1 MAILGTAK
9 IVIDLGNSGTRIRVS
24 YGKNSKGVLRMRKT
38 ELSNRYHNL
47 GPAKETGELDR
58 ILENDAY
65 TDENSSVFVMNGEY
79 YCNGEVCR
87 SEYNSG
93 SIRPSASGRRK
104 YEDMACKLAL
114 VNAFRFG
121 YQAIS
126 DITGSDI
133 DMLDGISWDV
143 VILLPPEDLDGE
155 GPKKLA
161 EMVRSISQINFI
173 LPKVE
178 KDVKIESVKVLP
190 EGICAL
196 VAVILE
202 TPEKPRKD
210 YEYLTDP
217 EELTMIID
225 IGAGTSDMSLAQG
238 INVITAS
245 RYTANMGG
253 NNVTERVDDLLRREG
268 IRQSDKNVAKA
279 TVSGKIKIGGK
290 QVDISKKVNIARREI
305 SQALV
310 NEVNK
315 FLERNKY
322 SLQSINNLLI
332 CGGGAVDSEIDD
344 VMSLAEYLVSYIKDI
359 SEYINIIELPEVMNE
374 DGEMVKLSP
383 RELNIIGATIL
394 AEGN

>member
-1 MAILGTAK
+1 MTLGTAK
-9 IVIDLGNSGTRIRVS
+9 LVVDLGNSGTRVRVS
-24 YGKNSKGVLRMRKT
+24 YGKNSKGIPRMRKT
-38 ELSNRYHNL
+38 ELSNRFQNL

-65 TDENSSVFVMNGEY
+65 NAENSSVFVLNGEY

-87 SEYNSG
+87 SEYNGG

-121 YQAIS
+121 FESVA
-126 DITGSDI
+126 DITGNDI
-133 DMLDGISWDV
+133 DMLDGISWNLD
-143 VILLPPEDLDGE
+143 ILLPPEDLDGD

-161 EMVRSISQINFI
+161 EMARSISQINFI
-173 LPKVE
+173 LPKIT
-178 KDVKIESVKVLP
+178 KGIKIESVKVLS
-190 EGICAL
+190 EGVCAL

-202 TPEKPRKD
+202 TPEKPRKN

-238 INVITAS
+238 IKVITAS
-245 RYTANMGG
+245 RYTANIGG
-253 NNVTERVDDLLRREG
+253 NNVTERVDDFLRRRG

-279 TVSGKIKIGGK
+279 TVSGNIKVGGK
-290 QVDISKKVNIARREI
+290 QVDISRDVDTARKEV

-310 NEVNK
+310 NEINK

-322 SLQSINNLLI
+322 SMQSINNLLI
-332 CGGGAVDSEIDD
+332 CGGGAIDSEIEG
-344 VMSLAEYLVSYIKDI
+344 VKSLAEYLVSYIKEI
-359 SEYINIIELPEVMNE
+359 SEYINIIELPEVVNE
-374 DGEMVKLSP
+374 DGELEKLSP
-383 RELNIIGATIL
+383 RDLNIIGATIL

>member
-1 MAILGTAK
+1 MTLGTAK
-9 IVIDLGNSGTRIRVS
+9 LVVDLGNSGTRVRVS
-24 YGKNSKGVLRMRKT
+24 YGKNSKGIPRMRKV
-38 ELSNRYHNL
+38 ELSNRFQNL

-65 TDENSSVFVMNGEY
+65 NAENSAVFVLNGEY

-87 SEYNSG
+87 SEYNGG

-121 YQAIS
+121 FESVA
-126 DITGSDI
+126 DITGNDI
-133 DMLDGISWDV
+133 DMLDGISWNLD
-143 VILLPPEDLDGE
+143 ILLPPEDLDGD

-161 EMVRSISQINFI
+161 EMARSISQINFI
-173 LPKVE
+173 LPKIT
-178 KDVKIESVKVLP
+178 KDIKIESVKVLS
-190 EGICAL
+190 EGVCAL

-202 TPEKPRKD
+202 TPEKPRKN

-238 INVITAS
+238 IKVITAS
-245 RYTANMGG
+245 RYTANIGG
-253 NNVTERVDDLLRREG
+253 NNITERVDDFLRRRG

-279 TVSGKIKIGGK
+279 TVSGNIKVGGK
-290 QVDISKKVNIARREI
+290 QVDISRDVDTARKEV

-310 NEVNK
+310 NEINK

-322 SLQSINNLLI
+322 SMQSINNLLI
-332 CGGGAVDSEIDD
+332 CGGGAIDSEIEG
-344 VMSLAEYLVSYIKDI
+344 VKSLAEYLVSYIKEI
-359 SEYINIIELPEVMNE
+359 SEYINIIELP
-374 DGEMVKLSP
+374 
-383 RELNIIGATIL
+383 II
-394 AEGN
+394 